1 MIASEQD
8 FEYVDRGWNTHM
20 FHVRNWHKTIKEKK
34 TTTLFSNGIFL
45 FLSYQSLKN
54 IIRIIFRARDM
65 FQNWNRKVQKR
76 NNGLF
81 ATGIK
86 SHCVGYIIS

>member
-34 TTTLFSNGIFL
+34 
-45 FLSYQSLKN
+45 
-54 IIRIIFRARDM
+54 
-65 FQNWNRKVQKR
+65 
-76 NNGLF
+76 NNNSIL
-81 ATGIK
+81 
-86 SHCVGYIIS
+86 

>member
-1 MIASEQD
+1 
-8 FEYVDRGWNTHM
+8 
-20 FHVRNWHKTIKEKK
+20 
-34 TTTLFSNGIFL
+34 
-45 FLSYQSLKN
+45 
-54 IIRIIFRARDM
+54 M

-86 SHCVGYIIS
+86 SHCVGYIISWFLSLHTLKEHDAYGFLFLDFAVARLSLKSLGIEFLTFINFNF